1 MDASFLNEICDRVNY
16 QDMIAIASLTDGPFH
31 SGFGMVKGVHL
42 GPTKIVSNPFYSFFI
57 FQCSEE
63 AI

>member
-1 MDASFLNEICDRVNY
+1 MDASFLHEICDRVSY
-16 QDMIAIASLTDGPFH
+16 QDMIAIAPLTDDPVH
-31 SGFGMVKGVHL
+31 YGFAMVKGVYL
-42 GPTKIVSNPFYSFFI
+42 GPTKTVSNPFSSFFI